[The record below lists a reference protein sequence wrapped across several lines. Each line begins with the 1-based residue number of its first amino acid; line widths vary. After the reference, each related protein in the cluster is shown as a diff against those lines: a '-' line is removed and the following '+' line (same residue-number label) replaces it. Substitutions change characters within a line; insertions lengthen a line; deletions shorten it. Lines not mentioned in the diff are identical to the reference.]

1 MLKQSITP
9 TRLIDPKARP
19 KVPVPD
25 PAPPS
30 RFRSWL
36 VLGNFV
42 SLFAVLLALAVRRRL
57 TTDESARRLRELFE
71 RMGGLWIKAGQLLSL
86 RIDIFPVEICREL
99 SKLQSRAVGFPGV
112 MARDIVE
119 AELGGPIEEVFDEFN
134 DVPFA
139 AASIGQVHRAHLRRE
154 NQWVAVKVQ
163 KPYSAE
169 TFARDLVF
177 IEWVVRFLKL
187 LRIYPH
193 MRWDEGLYELQQIMR
208 EELDF
213 DFEASSMRRMRRTL
227 RKHDIYVPKVFT
239 DYSTDRI
246 LVSEFIHAVLMADY
260 IKVALNEPARLQ
272 QWLEENNVDP
282 RRLAKRMI
290 HSLFRQL
297 FEDNLY
303 HGDMHP
309 GNIVLLKDNRIALI
323 DFGST
328 NFTEREYLQKFR
340 LFARAL
346 ATRDYAKA
354 ADLCFMLCAT
364 LPAID
369 IESVKEKLIRTI
381 RAWATRTLVKQLP
394 YHEKSIDNATIEI
407 MKVLLGYK
415 CTMDWAWLR
424 IHRAMSTL
432 DASLIYLYPDVNY
445 TKVVQQYFAKAERRE
460 LGQMVGRGMFMRA
473 LGSVKTSLDIQ
484 DRVNEYTMFQG
495 SLIRRHAQVFQ
506 GATNK
511 FSDVFAGLVGLLS
524 IVVLVPGLVFA
535 IILCQ
540 QYYPETTV
548 RVLGSQFVGMANQF
562 PKFELRVWVVII
574 LVNLYLYYA
583 LNRLKR
589 RLREKDTRQQHERV
603 ASV

>member
-9 TRLIDPKARP
+9 TRLIDPAARA

-42 SLFAVLLALAVRRRL
+42 SLFVVLLALAMRRRL

-99 SKLQSRAVGFPGV
+99 SKLQSRAVGFPGL

-119 AELGGPIEEVFDEFN
+119 AELGCPIEDVFDEFN

-139 AASIGQVHRAHLRRE
+139 AASIGQVHRGHLRRE
-154 NQWVAVKVQ
+154 DQWVAVKVQ

-193 MRWDEGLYELQQIMR
+193 MRWDEGLYELRQIMR

-260 IKVALNEPARLQ
+260 IKVALNDPARLQ
-272 QWLEENNVDP
+272 QWLEDNNVDP

-309 GNIVLLKDNRIALI
+309 GNIVLLKDNRVALI

-369 IESVKEKLIRTI
+369 IEIVKEKLIRTI

-394 YHEKSIDNATIEI
+394 YHEKSIDNATVEI

-460 LGQMVGRGMFMRA
+460 LGQMLGRGMFLRA

-524 IVVLVPGLVFA
+524 IAVLMPGVIFA

-548 RVLGSQFVGMANQF
+548 RVLGSQFVGLANQF
-562 PKFELRVWVVII
+562 PKFELRVWVVMI
-574 LVNLYLYYA
+574 LVNFYLYYA